1 MTAAFQVE
9 TPSLPAALAPMMTER
24 RWLVWRWEPSPT
36 TGKPTKVPY
45 RADAPDRKAASD
57 NPATWGSFASASRSA
72 AEGKADGIG
81 YALMGSEIAAFDLD
95 DCRDPA
101 TGRIDRWALDLIERA
116 CSYVEV
122 TVSGSGLRIL
132 GRAAGDHVHRAHAV
146 PNSNGARLETYRQ
159 AKRYIV
165 VTGNV
170 IEEASAELAD
180 LDILIDETI
189 ADLDAA
195 AKAKKDRQRA
205 ERNRQRE
212 VECQRSRRSDDWY
225 EPQAGN
231 LHPQLERII
240 RYGAPIGERSDEFH
254 HVVGWL
260 KGDGYSP
267 SQIESLL
274 SAYPEGIAEKF
285 SGRLRQEIDRCYDKT
300 DGPRE
305 RAHSGERQRVARQAE
320 PPQPI
325 ELHWHGE
332 ADPNADRAW
341 LIRHLVFETGKGLVA
356 GQWGAGKTF
365 GVLDMSGSVMTGE
378 PFAGRKVMRTGGV
391 LFIAPEGAFEIPVRL
406 RGVVE
411 GKLRGAAMARAAT
424 GGPPINPDNL
434 PFVWI
439 EECPPLTKAGSLDR
453 LIATAKA
460 AAAEMDRR
468 FGVPIVLVVIDTVAA
483 GAGFEDENSASET
496 QKVMDAMGTLSRET
510 GAFVLGVDH
519 FGKVS
524 ETGTRGSSAKE
535 AAAMWCSRCWRPAAR
550 PARSATPGWRCARSA
565 APGAAMRSRTTWKSS
580 PSASTRTTNR

>member
-1 MTAAFQVE
+1 M
-9 TPSLPAALAPMMTER
+9 
-24 RWLVWRWEPSPT
+24 
-36 TGKPTKVPY
+36 
-45 RADAPDRKAASD
+45 
-57 NPATWGSFASASRSA
+57 
-72 AEGKADGIG
+72 
-81 YALMGSEIAAFDLD
+81 
-95 DCRDPA
+95 
-101 TGRIDRWALDLIERA
+101 
-116 CSYVEV
+116 
-122 TVSGSGLRIL
+122 
-132 GRAAGDHVHRAHAV
+132 
-146 PNSNGARLETYRQ
+146 
-159 AKRYIV
+159 
-165 VTGNV
+165 
-170 IEEASAELAD
+170 
-180 LDILIDETI
+180 
-189 ADLDAA
+189 
-195 AKAKKDRQRA
+195 
-205 ERNRQRE
+205 
-212 VECQRSRRSDDWY
+212 
-225 EPQAGN
+225 
-231 LHPQLERII
+231 
-240 RYGAPIGERSDEFH
+240 ERSF
-254 HVVGWL
+254 G
-260 KGDGYSP
+260 
-267 SQIESLL
+267 
-274 SAYPEGIAEKF
+274 
-285 SGRLRQEIDRCYDKT
+285 KT

-305 RAHSGERQRVARQAE
+305 RAQFGERREARHGGARQAE

-411 GKLRGAAMARAAT
+411 GKLRGASMARAAA
-424 GGPPINPDNL
+424 GGSPIDPDNL

-453 LIATAKA
+453 LIATAKT

-496 QKVMDAMGTLSRET
+496 QKVMDAMGALSRET

-535 AAAMWCSRCWRPAAR
+535 AAADVVLAMLATRSEAGEISNTRMAVRKVRGARSGYEIPYNLEVVTLGVDQDDEPVTTCIVTWQTQAEQAPQPTKAKERWPQSLRVFRTALSTVLIDDGKDAWPFGSEGPKVLAAR
-550 PARSATPGWRCARSA
+550 VSALRDEFCRAYPVSGETAEKQADAKRKGFARALK
-565 APGAAMRSRTTWKSS
+565 AAMDRGLI
-580 PSASTRTTNR
+580 ATREIGGVDHVWQVPDGQE